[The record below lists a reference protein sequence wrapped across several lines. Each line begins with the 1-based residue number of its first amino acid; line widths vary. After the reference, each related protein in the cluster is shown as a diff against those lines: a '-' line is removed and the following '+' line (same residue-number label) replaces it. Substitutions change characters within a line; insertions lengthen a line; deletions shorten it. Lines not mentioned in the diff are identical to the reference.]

1 MKIYGLIGEKLEN
14 SFSKEYFFNKF
25 KEEKIA
31 STKYLNFNLD
41 EISNLQSFIKKNK
54 INGLNVTIPYK
65 EKVIPFLDELSID
78 AKLIGAVNTIKI
90 HKKKLI
96 GHNTDHI
103 GFRKSLQRILNNR
116 KSALILG
123 DGGAAKAI
131 KYVLK
136 KINVQ
141 YKTVNRNSSFD
152 YSEINKKTIESH
164 DIIINTTPLG
174 TPPEI
179 KKYPDI
185 PYKYINKKHLLFDIV
200 YNPKETKFL
209 KFGKKNNAFT
219 INGLQMLKIQA
230 EESWR
235 IWNS

>member
-1 MKIYGLIGEKLEN
+1 MRIYGLIGEKLEN

-25 KEEKIA
+25 KEEKIT
-31 STKYLNFNLD
+31 STQYLNFNLD
-41 EISNLQSFIKKNK
+41 EISSLQSFIKKNK
-54 INGLNVTIPYK
+54 IHGLNVTIPYK

-103 GFRKSLQRILNNR
+103 GFRQSLQRILNNR
-116 KSALILG
+116 ESALILG

-136 KINVQ
+136 KINIE

-152 YSEINKKTIESH
+152 YPDINKKTIESH

-185 PYKYINKKHLLFDIV
+185 PYKYINEKHLLFDII

-209 KFGKKNNAFT
+209 KFGRKNNAFT

-230 EESWR
+230 EESWK